1 MATDLRKQ
9 QGTTSRTKA
18 VRPERLEPGSRWP
31 VVAAGIV
38 LVVLAAVAVLVFT
51 QGGSQPVVGPDE
63 WSTNVEGMMTD
74 VREGSG
80 YAPVAGP
87 VSITYPHGLEN
98 PGAGAY
104 TSMANPGA
112 YAQGAL
118 TGNREGSGYEPVRIG
133 PRVSLGSTSYADDA
147 LTEIREG

>member
-51 QGGSQPVVGPDE
+51 QGGSQPVVGPDQ
-63 WSTNVEGMMTD
+63 WATNVEGMMTD

-87 VSITYPHGLEN
+87 VSVTYPHG
-98 PGAGAY
+98 
-104 TSMANPGA
+104 
-112 YAQGAL
+112 AL
-118 TGNREGSGYEPVRIG
+118 TENREGSGYGPVRVG
-133 PRVSLGSTSYADDA
+133 PRVSLGSTSYADGA

>member
-51 QGGSQPVVGPDE
+51 QEGSQPVVGPDH
-63 WSTNVEGMMTD
+63 WATNVEGMMTD
-74 VREGSG
+74 TREGGGFPQPVEPVWAGVDAGAYAEGARTSFREATSAGSGVEDPPDLMTEVREG
-80 YAPVAGP
+80 
-87 VSITYPHGLEN
+87 
-98 PGAGAY
+98 
-104 TSMANPGA
+104 
-112 YAQGAL
+112 
-118 TGNREGSGYEPVRIG
+118 
-133 PRVSLGSTSYADDA
+133 
-147 LTEIREG
+147 